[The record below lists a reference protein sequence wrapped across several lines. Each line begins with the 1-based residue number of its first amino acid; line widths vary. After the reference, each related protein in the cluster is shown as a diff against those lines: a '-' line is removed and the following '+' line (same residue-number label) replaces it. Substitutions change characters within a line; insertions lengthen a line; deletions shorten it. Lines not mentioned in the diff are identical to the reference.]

1 MFIIFLFFVH
11 FMQLH
16 SLLLILNFYSRVHFK
31 WLFIIITKYLIILN
45 MIIFVYFSWIF
56 YPKTPEFMLY
66 VDFVQ
71 FNFIILILRI
81 KF

>member
-1 MFIIFLFFVH
+1 
-11 FMQLH
+11 
-16 SLLLILNFYSRVHFK
+16 
-31 WLFIIITKYLIILN
+31 